1 MKTEIYEADPF
12 TNAKTQRFLT
22 LDTDY
27 RFEPREEFFLTT
39 DKGQR
44 IKVRITFVRLEVAPD
59 GMRREL
65 IVMKL

>member
-12 TNAKTQRFLT
+12 TNAKSAHFLT
-22 LDTDY
+22 IDTDY

-39 DKGQR
+39 ERGQR
-44 IKVRITFVRLEVAPD
+44 IKVRITHVLLDVSAN
-59 GMRREL
+59 GIKREL